1 VAVLGGAAGALWA
14 KARHRRELD
23 LAALA
28 RFYDVYGTWFATWK
42 ACSAFKDG
50 HLPEGERSTC
60 LKQATAAEGQLL
72 LIKIAIERRL
82 SPPEVE
88 RLGRFREGYRQLRE
102 SIEAGAKLP
111 FRVQYDDDKRN
122 AYVAF
127 KSLSAELA
135 ALLDGRRR
143 THRVRLLPRHET
155 WGRPTLSQ
163 GQKKV
168 VEVTSWRIPDGVAK
182 TLWWSNS
189 VHDESVS
196 NAVDAVDAGRN
207 QSDWRFGT
215 RASAAA
221 GALGA
226 TGLDDT
232 RVRRPGACRRP
243 QARAKA
249 AQTGARARTSLDRPE
264 RGPADPS
271 PSGTSIRACAPVRGR
286 RAADV
291 RRHAIGLLSTGVP
304 PEAPW
309 TSSTSSRRPVEA
321 RRDDLIALPIAWV
334 VAPLGGATP

>member
-1 VAVLGGAAGALWA
+1 
-14 KARHRRELD
+14 
-23 LAALA
+23 LA

-50 HLPEGERSTC
+50 HLPESERSTC

-168 VEVTSWRIPDGVAK
+168 VEVTVGGSP
-182 TLWWSNS
+182 T
-189 VHDESVS
+189 
-196 NAVDAVDAGRN
+196 
-207 QSDWRFGT
+207 
-215 RASAAA
+215 
-221 GALGA
+221 AL
-226 TGLDDT
+226 
-232 RVRRPGACRRP
+232 RRRC
-243 QARAKA
+243 
-249 AQTGARARTSLDRPE
+249 
-264 RGPADPS
+264 
-271 PSGTSIRACAPVRGR
+271 
-286 RAADV
+286 
-291 RRHAIGLLSTGVP
+291 
-304 PEAPW
+304 
-309 TSSTSSRRPVEA
+309 
-321 RRDDLIALPIAWV
+321 
-334 VAPLGGATP
+334 GGATPSMTNPLATPWTPWTPGGTNPTGALGRERARRQAHSARPGWTTRECAVRARADDRKRGRQRAQTGRPGSNVS